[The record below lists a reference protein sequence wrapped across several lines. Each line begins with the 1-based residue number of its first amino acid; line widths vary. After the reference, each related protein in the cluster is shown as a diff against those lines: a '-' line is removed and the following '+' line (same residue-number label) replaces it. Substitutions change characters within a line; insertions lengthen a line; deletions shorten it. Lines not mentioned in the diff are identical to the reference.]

1 MNIERTVTPQ
11 TQWEIQI
18 CDNAIGAFATHQ
30 SFQDEELANQAFAT
44 FKVRLVQKSLIELG
58 EK

>member
-1 MNIERTVTPQ
+1 MTVRTVTPQ
-11 TQWEIQI
+11 LDWEIQI
-18 CDNAIGAFATHQ
+18 CDNAVGAFTKYC
-30 SFQDEELANQAFAT
+30 SFKDEEMANLAFAN

>member
-1 MNIERTVTPQ
+1 MIERTITPQ
-11 TQWEIQI
+11 LEWEIQV
-18 CDNAIGAFATHQ
+18 CDNNIGAFSKYV
-30 SFQDEELANQAFAT
+30 SFKDEEMANLAFAN

>member
-11 TQWEIQI
+11 LEWEIQI
-18 CDNAIGAFATHQ
+18 CDNAVGAFTKHI
-30 SFQDEELANQAFAT
+30 SFKDEEMANQAFAS

>member
-1 MNIERTVTPQ
+1 MTIERTVTPQ
-11 TQWEIQI
+11 LEWEIQV
-18 CDNAIGAFATHQ
+18 CDNALGAYSKYSSFKDEEMANLAFA
-30 SFQDEELANQAFAT
+30 S